1 MPSVITKAQIQ
12 NLYAIASKTGVLESG
27 NKDDNFHLL
36 VHKLTGKNS
45 VSKLNNIEFY
55 KVKNSLMELQ
65 RDNQSSKSNNQ
76 ATSKE
81 IAADNAG
88 KNISKK
94 PKWYKKRPVEA
105 ITDAQI
111 RKIWHLMYDL
121 QNLSPS
127 TATVGSRL
135 KGIIKRQ
142 LKIDVDVKEPFVW
155 LTSAHGYKLIEIL
168 KKYVQNKEDAI

>member
-1 MPSVITKAQIQ
+1 MPSAITKAQIQ

-45 VSKLNNIEFY
+45 VSKLNNMDFY

-65 RDNQSSKSNNQ
+65 RDNQNSKSNNQ
-76 ATSKE
+76 AISKE
-81 IAADNAG
+81 IA

-155 LTSAHGYKLIEIL
+155 LTSKDGYNLIEIL
-168 KKYVQNKEDAI
+168 KKYVASKENKAANE